1 VAWSS
6 NHNWKDLDI
15 VESSN
20 CERPSLTIRL
30 GLETPLTRTRDF
42 LQSLEVFFLS
52 DLSLLPQFVPGLASI
67 AICEFEAQ
75 SSTLARP
82 VVYHPRYSAE
92 LPSTHRFPM
101 AKFKLLHQLLLD
113 QGLIERK
120 QIHVPLSIA
129 RRDLEEIHPR
139 RYHETFSRDQLTRP
153 EQRRIGLPATS
164 ALVQRTWLAVGGTLL
179 TARLAL
185 RYGLANHLAGGTH
198 HAHPDFGSG
207 FCIFNDC
214 AVAAKVLL
222 RRREVEKVLIVDLDV
237 HQGDGSAA
245 CFQADERV
253 TTFSVHA
260 ASNFPLRKVKSDIDI
275 PLPDGT
281 EDGDY
286 LAAIGDQLPNVL
298 DELKPQ
304 LVLFNAGVD
313 PHRDDRLGRLHLS
326 DDGLLMRDRLVLD
339 ACLRRKI
346 PVATVIGGGY
356 DSLRPLVR
364 RHAIVF
370 RAAAEQARLFN
381 LA

>member
-1 VAWSS
+1 
-6 NHNWKDLDI
+6 
-15 VESSN
+15 
-20 CERPSLTIRL
+20 
-30 GLETPLTRTRDF
+30 
-42 LQSLEVFFLS
+42 
-52 DLSLLPQFVPGLASI
+52 
-67 AICEFEAQ
+67 
-75 SSTLARP
+75 
-82 VVYHPRYSAE
+82 
-92 LPSTHRFPM
+92 M

-113 QGLIERK
+113 QGLIEK
-120 QIHVPLSIA
+120 KMIHVPLSIA

-185 RYGLANHLAGGTH
+185 RHGLASHLAGGTH

-214 AVAAKVLL
+214 AVTARVLL
-222 RRREVEKVLIVDLDV
+222 QRGEVDRVLIVDLDV

-260 ASNFPLRKVKSDIDI
+260 ASNFPLRKVNSDFDI

-281 EDGDY
+281 EDDDY

-298 DELKPQ
+298 DALNPQ

-313 PHRDDRLGRLHLS
+313 PHRDDRLGRLNLS

-339 ACLRRKI
+339 ACLRRTI

-356 DSLRPLVR
+356 DSLKPLVR

>member
-1 VAWSS
+1 
-6 NHNWKDLDI
+6 
-15 VESSN
+15 
-20 CERPSLTIRL
+20 
-30 GLETPLTRTRDF
+30 
-42 LQSLEVFFLS
+42 
-52 DLSLLPQFVPGLASI
+52 
-67 AICEFEAQ
+67 
-75 SSTLARP
+75 
-82 VVYHPRYSAE
+82 
-92 LPSTHRFPM
+92 M

-113 QGLIERK
+113 QGLIEK
-120 QIHVPLSIA
+120 KMIHVPLSIA

-185 RYGLANHLAGGTH
+185 RHGLANHLAGGTH

-214 AVAAKVLL
+214 AVTARVLL
-222 RRREVEKVLIVDLDV
+222 QRGEVDRVLIVDLDV

-260 ASNFPLRKVKSDIDI
+260 ASNFPLRKVNSDFDI

-281 EDGDY
+281 EDDDY

-298 DELKPQ
+298 DALNPQ

-313 PHRDDRLGRLHLS
+313 PHRDDRLGRLNLS

-339 ACLRRKI
+339 ACLRRTI

-356 DSLRPLVR
+356 DSLKPLVR